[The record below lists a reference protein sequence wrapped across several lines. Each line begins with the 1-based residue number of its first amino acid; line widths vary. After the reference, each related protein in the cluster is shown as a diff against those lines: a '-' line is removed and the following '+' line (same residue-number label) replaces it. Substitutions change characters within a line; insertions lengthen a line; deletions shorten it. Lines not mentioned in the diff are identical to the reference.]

1 MTVNCKPTSPE
12 LKRGIGKIFNLRRR
26 NKIISFSIVFLVMS
40 VLLFSTDLFVNL
52 ILGFICIGFAVL
64 MPLVHIISA
73 LVAIRDAE
81 KHEFILTTGERGI
94 TFNTKHEFF
103 TDFDSLEAFED
114 SEIITVLADSSQIY
128 CVPKRS
134 FENKEQLAEFEAI
147 LAKKLGKR
155 YIKTKKQAG
164 V

>member
-1 MTVNCKPTSPE
+1 MTVNCKPTSLE
-12 LKRGIGKIFNLRRR
+12 LKKSVGKIFNLRRR
-26 NKIISFSIVFLVMS
+26 NKIISFSIVFLAMS
-40 VLLFSTDLFVNL
+40 VLLFSTDSLVNL
-52 ILGFICIGFAVL
+52 VLGFICIGFAVL

-81 KHEFILTTGERGI
+81 KHKFTLTTGDRGI
-94 TFNTKHEFF
+94 TFKTKHEFF
-103 TDFDSLEAFED
+103 TDFDSIEAFED
-114 SEIITVLADSSQIY
+114 DELITLLADSSQIY

-134 FENKEQLAEFEAI
+134 FEDKEKQAEFEE
-147 LAKKLGKR
+147 LLSKKLEKR

>member
-1 MTVNCKPTSPE
+1 MTVFCNPTTPE
-12 LKRGIGKIFNLRRR
+12 LKKGVTIVFNLRRR

-40 VLLFSTDLFVNL
+40 VLLFSTDSLLNL
-52 ILGFICIGFAVL
+52 VLGFICIGFAVV
-64 MPLVHIISA
+64 MPLVHILSA
-73 LVAIRDAE
+73 LIAIKDA
-81 KHEFILTTGERGI
+81 KKNEFSLTVGERGI

-114 SEIITVLADSSQIY
+114 DELITLLADESQIY
-128 CVPKRS
+128 YVPKRC
-134 FENKEQLAEFEAI
+134 FEDKEKLAEFEE
-147 LAKKLGKR
+147 LLSKKLAKR